1 MKSIKTLESMGFKH
15 WTKYGKD
22 RMYIDAKTVFDME
35 IDYYNSGNIRD
46 AKKSGEDISN
56 SRARKLLNMKIYID
70 LADGSIHADHAWYE
84 EDKTEAIEK
93 VEAMIADDEEE
104 TEEAE
109 EAEEAEEIEEAETA
123 KNYKSAYQYMASK
136 AREAEEKAAKAW
148 AYVME
153 SVEEAYKGAPENFT
167 AENTAPEIL
176 EDMHRQVMEQS

>member
-1 MKSIKTLESMGFKH
+1 MKSIETLESMGFKR

-22 RMYIDAKTVFDME
+22 RLYIDAKVVFDME

-46 AKKSGEDISN
+46 AKKAGEDISN

-84 EDKTEAIEK
+84 EDKAEAIEK
-93 VEAMIADDEEE
+93 VEAMIEDDEEE

-109 EAEEAEEIEEAETA
+109 EAEEIEETETA

-136 AREAEEKAAKAW
+136 AREAEGKAAKAW
-148 AYVME
+148 AYAME

-167 AENTAPEIL
+167 AENTAPEMP
-176 EDMHRQVMEQS
+176 EDMHRQVMEQI